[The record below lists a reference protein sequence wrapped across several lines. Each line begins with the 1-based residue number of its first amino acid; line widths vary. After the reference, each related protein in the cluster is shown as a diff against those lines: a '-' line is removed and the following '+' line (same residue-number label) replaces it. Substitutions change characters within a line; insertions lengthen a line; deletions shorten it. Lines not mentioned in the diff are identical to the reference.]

1 MINLSIILPTIN
13 EEENLK
19 FLIPNIFEEIQSL
32 GLESFELLVVDDG
45 SIDNTKELIENLN
58 NKYKNLKLIE
68 RKKAPSLPMSILDGI
83 NNSKYQYVMWLD
95 ADGSMPAYVV
105 KQLVEKQMC
114 YLESVII
121 GSRFVAGGGY
131 KGVEKD
137 KNTNLITQIYNIY
150 NSEDSILA
158 VYLSKIFNMF

>member
-58 NKYKNLKLIE
+58 KKYKNLKLIE
-68 RKKAPSLPMSILDGI
+68 RKKHLHYQCQYLMVLIILNINMSCGLMLMDQCLPML
-83 NNSKYQYVMWLD
+83 
-95 ADGSMPAYVV
+95 
-105 KQLVEKQMC
+105 
-114 YLESVII
+114 
-121 GSRFVAGGGY
+121 
-131 KGVEKD
+131 
-137 KNTNLITQIYNIY
+137 
-150 NSEDSILA
+150 
-158 VYLSKIFNMF
+158 LSNW